1 MVRLVCYLS
10 FCLNPYLFGNDLLFQ
25 ILCLFTDNLRFQA
38 TGEVVI
44 LIYIFRIKTLK
55 CVITWL
61 ISISMTF
68 VEVNFSSLKNQ
79 NLMPSLLTSHPLCAL
94 QVSFLYFY
102 QCLFRKTKDN
112 LLYARAKK
120 KGQPKRKTRINMLNL
135 EEQQGHNHLN
145 YLITYT
151 TDEFRAGP
159 KRGLSSLRDT

>member
-1 MVRLVCYLS
+1 MEYEKGLFPDIALWYVFVCYLS
-10 FCLNPYLFGNDLLFQ
+10 FGLNPFLFGNDLLFQ

-61 ISISMTF
+61 ISISMIF

-102 QCLFRKTKDN
+102 QCSRVTVIVKHGSN
-112 LLYARAKK
+112 LGMSVCNR
-120 KGQPKRKTRINMLNL
+120 MLL
-135 EEQQGHNHLN
+135 G
-145 YLITYT
+145 
-151 TDEFRAGP
+151 
-159 KRGLSSLRDT
+159 